1 MRSGTKTKLHIVITI
16 LVMLVIFIHSAMPGD
31 ASTAESDFVI
41 LLLPEISGLGHDLA
55 SFIVRKAAH
64 CVVYTVLGF
73 CLFVNVRDF
82 AVRRAADGSE
92 AGAGDTGADGSAGQ
106 VRVPRRWA
114 WIIGTVYAATD
125 ELHQAFVPGR
135 NGALFDVCL
144 DSVGIAAGVL
154 IAAAVLGRRKTDQV

>member
-82 AVRRAADGSE
+82 AVRRDADSDG
-92 AGAGDTGADGSAGQ
+92 AGAGVGTCGSAGQ

-114 WIIGTVYAATD
+114 WIIGTIYAATD